1 MSRKTRK
8 FKLLDDV
15 EEVALDEEGK
25 RELKALNKALS
36 ESKTSNNSTYF
47 FMGEVF
53 HLWRG
58 VRERYRA

>member
-8 FKLLDDV
+8 IKLLDDV

-36 ESKTSNNSTYF
+36 EFKTSNNSTYF
-47 FMGEVF
+47 FMGKVF
-53 HLWRG
+53 HLWRRA
-58 VRERYRA
+58 RERYRA